1 MLKKILTP
9 VHRFI
14 LIVTLFLM
22 VTGNHAFFSKLL
34 QSYPITSENLFFL
47 ISITAF
53 FTLATALLLN
63 LICYGRFTSWML
75 ALITLLASL
84 AAYFMDSYGV
94 VIDSTMLANV
104 AQTNTKEATELLTV
118 RLVWRLIVFGILPA
132 YLILKYCP
140 PAQSI
145 RAELVSKVVLSFILI
160 LLMVAVAAPLT
171 STYASFIRQHKTV
184 RLYSNPSYFCY
195 SLVKYLSKTVKA
207 PLNQALINIAAD
219 AKHIDDHQKNELL
232 ILVVGEAA
240 RADHFSLNGY
250 ERETNPEL
258 KKLDVIS
265 LPNVTSCGTS
275 TAVSVPCMF
284 SGLGRKSFDHS
295 ESMNYENV
303 LDVLS
308 PKVDILWRDNNSD
321 SKGVAARIAFEDF
334 RTPALNPVCDIEC
347 RDIGM
352 LSGLDQ
358 HIEQRKGK
366 DVLIVLHQ
374 MGNHGPAYY
383 KRYPANFEKFTPA
396 CKSDDLGKCSDEQIR
411 NAYDNAILYT
421 DYFLSEVIGLLKR
434 HNDTF
439 EVAML
444 YVSDHGESLGEYGV
458 YLHGA
463 PYQIAPKAQTSIPAI
478 IWMGSNFDY
487 SHEQLRPYINLSFSQ
502 DDLFCALLTT
512 FEVESNACVA
522 WRPALK
528 QNRNHL

>member
-240 RADHFSLNGY
+240 RADHFS
-250 ERETNPEL
+250 
-258 KKLDVIS
+258 
-265 LPNVTSCGTS
+265 
-275 TAVSVPCMF
+275 
-284 SGLGRKSFDHS
+284 
-295 ESMNYENV
+295 
-303 LDVLS
+303 
-308 PKVDILWRDNNSD
+308 
-321 SKGVAARIAFEDF
+321 
-334 RTPALNPVCDIEC
+334 
-347 RDIGM
+347 
-352 LSGLDQ
+352 
-358 HIEQRKGK
+358 
-366 DVLIVLHQ
+366 
-374 MGNHGPAYY
+374 
-383 KRYPANFEKFTPA
+383 
-396 CKSDDLGKCSDEQIR
+396 
-411 NAYDNAILYT
+411 
-421 DYFLSEVIGLLKR
+421 
-434 HNDTF
+434 
-439 EVAML
+439 
-444 YVSDHGESLGEYGV
+444 
-458 YLHGA
+458 
-463 PYQIAPKAQTSIPAI
+463 
-478 IWMGSNFDY
+478 
-487 SHEQLRPYINLSFSQ
+487 
-502 DDLFCALLTT
+502 
-512 FEVESNACVA
+512 
-522 WRPALK
+522 
-528 QNRNHL
+528 